1 MNCRKAGAV
10 LGALLMALA
19 LVQSTA
25 APAYAHAAL
34 LRSNPGNNETLA
46 NPPIRVTLQFT
57 EGLERKLT
65 KIEVFDSEN
74 KRVDEGDIAFDDND
88 PAFASVGLPEI
99 PPGLYFVKWSN
110 VSTVDGHPYSG
121 RYPFIVLNENGTLP
135 AGVSL
140 DNPSA
145 TSGGTEAL
153 PQPIDAALKW
163 LAMLSLAAVAGAAF
177 FLAVVLRPAAR
188 FLDEDDERRVAEAGE
203 QWVVNIAHVLLPL
216 SFVASALLVLVTV
229 SRFGTSTSLWAY
241 LTTVRA
247 GEYRAVLLAL
257 LIVAL
262 AGTDLLFLSRGR
274 RARNAGIALLIAAT
288 AGALVTYSMV
298 SHSATATGKFWSAS
312 SDYAHFAAS
321 AVWLGALVMLWP
333 VLRART
339 LGDDG
344 PRRFLFQANVFDRFS
359 VAAGLSV
366 AVILGTGVFNGLAEI
381 PEWGAFTSTTYGRVL
396 LVKLGIVAAL
406 LPVAGLNAFILK
418 PRLVRAIDDAY
429 GDSGH
434 VGRPSPAVASSEQP
448 PSPAVASPG
457 VALAQLQRWLPR
469 TIAVEIAL
477 VVAVFASVAVL
488 TQTSTAKGELA
499 QEEAIRA
506 ASAVFKQTA
515 AIGDLNLTL
524 EVSPNLIGRNE
535 YTVSITNADGTPV
548 DTATQAR
555 LRFTF
560 DSPTD
565 IVPPAEFI
573 LQQVEPGVF
582 RGEGSYFTQKGNW
595 RTEARVRRSD
605 GDDVSRLFVLPVLPQ
620 QRSTG
625 TQGDAFDLPFDAL
638 TWNEVGGAFLILVAL
653 MCFAYRREL
662 RTLHARAHTTA
673 MTAGALLLIS
683 GGILVFGVDGGH
695 GIAGNAQEG
704 NPVRPTEASVSRGRM
719 LFQQNCRV
727 CHGDDGRGDGPNAA
741 SLNPQPTDFRLH
753 TPLHTDPEFYAFI
766 ANGYPGTAMP
776 AFADEFSEEDIWNL
790 INFLRSSFT
799 EAVTE

>member
-1 MNCRKAGAV
+1 MTYQKAGAS
-10 LGALLMALA
+10 LAGLLMALV

-65 KIEVFDSEN
+65 KIEVFDAEN
-74 KRVDEGDIAFDDND
+74 ARVDEDDLKFDDND
-88 PAFASVGLPEI
+88 PAFASVGLPELA
-99 PPGLYFVKWSN
+99 PGLYFVKWSN

-121 RYPFIVLNENGTLP
+121 RYPFIVLNEDGSLP

-153 PQPIDAALKW
+153 PRPIDAALKW

-177 FLAVVLRPAAR
+177 FVAMVLRPASR
-188 FLDEDDERRVAEAGE
+188 FLDEDDEQRVAEAGE
-203 QWVVNIAHVLLPL
+203 QWVVNLAHVLLPL
-216 SFVASALLVLVTV
+216 SFIASAFLVLVTV
-229 SRFGTSTSLWAY
+229 SRFDTSTSLWTY

-247 GEYRAVLLAL
+247 GEYRAMLLAL

-262 AGTDLLFLSRGR
+262 AGTDLLFLSSGR
-274 RARNAGIALLIAAT
+274 RTRNAGIALLIGAT

-298 SHSATATGKFWSAS
+298 SHSATATGKFWSVL
-312 SDYAHFAAS
+312 SDYTHLAAS
-321 AVWLGALVMLWP
+321 AVWLGALVMLP
-333 VLRART
+333 AVLRTRT
-339 LGDDG
+339 LGDDES
-344 PRRFLFQANVFDRFS
+344 RRFLFQANVFDRFS

-366 AVILGTGVFNGLAEI
+366 AVVLATGVFNGLAEI

-396 LVKLGIVAAL
+396 LIKLGIVAAL

-418 PRLVRAIDDAY
+418 PRLVRAIDDTY
-429 GDSGH
+429 GDPANVGH
-434 VGRPSPAVASSEQP
+434 PSDVGHP
-448 PSPAVASPG
+448 PPG
-457 VALAQLQRWLPR
+457 VALAWLQRWLPR

-477 VVAVFASVAVL
+477 VVAVFASVGVL
-488 TQTSTAKGELA
+488 TQTSSAKGEIA
-499 QEEAIRA
+499 QEAAIRS
-506 ASAVFKQTA
+506 ASAVFRQTA
-515 AIGDLNLTL
+515 ETGDLKLTL
-524 EVSPNLIGRNE
+524 EVTPNLVGRNE
-535 YTVSITNADGTPV
+535 YTVSIKNADDTPI

-582 RGEGSYFTQKGNW
+582 RGEGPYFTQPGNW
-595 RTEARVRRSD
+595 RTEARIRRSD

-620 QRSTG
+620 QRGTG
-625 TQGDAFDLPFDAL
+625 AQGDAFDLPFDAL
-638 TWNEVGGAFLILVAL
+638 TWDEVVGVLLILVGL
-653 MCFAYRREL
+653 MGVVYRRQL
-662 RTLHARAHTTA
+662 RPRAHGIATTA
-673 MTAGALLLIS
+673 AALLLI
-683 GGILVFGVDGGH
+683 GGGVLIFGVDGGR
-695 GIAGNAQEG
+695 GATGDLQEG
-704 NPVRPTEASVSRGRM
+704 NPIRPTEASVSRGRM
-719 LFQQNCRV
+719 LFQQNCV
-727 CHGDDGRGDGPNAA
+727 TCHGVDGRGDGPTAA

-766 ANGYPGTAMP
+766 ANGMSGTAMP
-776 AFADEFSEEDIWNL
+776 AFADAFSAEDIWNL
-790 INFLRSSFT
+790 VNFLRASFT
-799 EAVTE
+799 EAPTR